1 MESLCSLENFNETRK
16 YLSLISVLHSCACE
30 TRRQNAV
37 CCVLHISNRVKCVG
51 YEPIDETLNFPHHI
65 EGKKET
71 KRLFF
76 SIQLQKFYK
85 VNFLQVIILETT
97 LNFSFLHVEDTIT
110 NLYRIYVTY
119 FT

>member
-1 MESLCSLENFNETRK
+1 VSLVSL
-16 YLSLISVLHSCACE
+16 LHSCAYE
-30 TRRQNAV
+30 TRRESAG

-51 YEPIDETLNFPHHI
+51 YELDDETLNFPHHV
-65 EGKKET
+65 EENKGK

-85 VNFLQVIILETT
+85 VNFLQVLILETT
-97 LNFSFLHVEDTIT
+97 INFSFLHEEDKLT
-110 NLYRIYVTY
+110 NFYRIYVTY